1 LINVG
6 CAVRTLGVKACTARP
21 TLIRY
26 SRSNH
31 QQMKMEKFIWPI
43 RVYYEDTDAGGVVFY
58 ANYLKFFERARTE
71 MLRGMGYEQDELIA
85 NESIIFVVR
94 SVQVDYLSPAR
105 FNELLQVSAEV
116 TLAKKA
122 SLNFEQLI
130 TRGDDVLCTSI
141 IRIACLDADTMRP
154 KAIPENLLELLK
166 NEH

>member
-1 LINVG
+1 
-6 CAVRTLGVKACTARP
+6 
-21 TLIRY
+21 
-26 SRSNH
+26 
-31 QQMKMEKFIWPI
+31 MKIKKFIWPI

-71 MLRGMGYEQDELIA
+71 MLRAMGYEQNELIA
-85 NESIIFVVR
+85 NEGIIFVVR

-122 SLNFEQLI
+122 SLTFAQQI
-130 TRGDDVLCTSI
+130 TWGDDVLCESV
-141 IRIACLDADTMRP
+141 IRIACLDAKTMRP